1 METNLKKIFI
11 LCVGGVPASGKSF
24 LAEKICAQFKN
35 AFDIKYLNFD
45 KIENINKDNYLQYQ
59 QMRNDYLLKIK
70 EILMDINNNNEIN
83 NNKEIMIILDD
94 NFFLKSMR
102 KKIYNL
108 LIDKIIELNSNRFKF
123 YYLEILLKPSDIN
136 YCLKMNLK
144 RDKIYQIPDNII
156 INMNNIFEYNSP
168 YANNNQVLI
177 LDIINEQSI
186 NNNLIKEIFNNKEKY
201 VINYLNEKNQKE
213 EKIIIEKDDKSK
225 LIDNIEEIIRKEVNE
240 LFKRKEENRKK
251 GKEISIFKKEY
262 MKILINNI
270 KNMENNETDISDNN
284 NNLSAILKNC
294 IINTDFNI
302 SENQKLIQIIKEDFK
317 NFLLEK
323 KINC

>member
-1 METNLKKIFI
+1 MESSYKKKIFLI
-11 LCVGGVPASGKSF
+11 IIGGIPGIGKSF
-24 LAEKICAQFKN
+24 LAERICSEYKN
-35 AFDIKYLNFD
+35 IFDIKYLNFD

-59 QMRNDYLLKIK
+59 QMRNDYLLKVK
-70 EILMDINNNNEIN
+70 EIFNSINNNCVL
-83 NNKEIMIILDD
+83 NKSIMIILDD

-108 LIDKIIELNSNRFKF
+108 LIDKIIELNSNIFQF
-123 YYLEILLKPSDIN
+123 YYFEILLKPFDIN
-136 YCLKMNLK
+136 YCFKMNLNRENK
-144 RDKIYQIPDNII
+144 SQIPENII

-323 KINC
+323 KINY